1 MACGTADRT
10 VGRTAHVLSFFLL
23 AGGTM
28 YSAFCGADDFWKQR
42 IDCAAMMGKIKICV
56 CMFGAYLYRTGDAIS
71 DMLTKAERLLFNENK
86 LTV

>member
-28 YSAFCGADDFWKQR
+28 YSASCGADDFWNQR
-42 IDCAAMMGKIKICV
+42 IDCAVMMGKIKICV
-56 CMFGAYLYRTGDAIS
+56 RMSGAYLYRTGDAIS